1 MFKNLTVSLIALS
14 QCRLAYTK
22 QSLDGKNQEGNDVDS
37 ERSNDYGEEGEDE
50 LDEDQIAALKTSGY
64 EIGEDDDEEGEFDL
78 DDDEEAEY
86 DDEDVED
93 EDDED
98 YDDEDD
104 EPAAKRP
111 KK

>member
-1 MFKNLTVSLIALS
+1 MFENL
-14 QCRLAYTK
+14 
-22 QSLDGKNQEGNDVDS
+22 QSLDGQNQEGNDLDS
-37 ERSNDYGEEGEDE
+37 EGSIEDYEEGEDE
-50 LDEDQIAALKTSGY
+50 LNEEQIAALKASGY
-64 EIGEDDDEEGEFDL
+64 ELGDDDDEEGEFDL
-78 DDDEEAEY
+78 DDEEAEY